1 MSQAIYETDHYIYSP
16 DDGYDQ
22 VAKLNIFSK
31 AQTILTQ
38 GSRDAETPDPSS
50 DGSKVTYAALS
61 DDGTYQ
67 VGLVKANGDSEH
79 LATSSSLDLEE
90 PDWSGDGV
98 SIAVARWFGL
108 TSQIGLVT
116 AATGGFTALTD
127 SSAIRDHPD
136 VFWNPLSHT
145 NLVVYERED
154 TTATDGFGSGRRR
167 RPGSGIF
174 LVQHRSVQDGAMTA
188 GVVTELRRATPN
200 PAAGPISVYWQVAV
214 AGTDATVKVYD
225 AAGRQVSVLFAG
237 KAPVGL
243 NQAVWCC
250 RDERGRE
257 VAPGV
262 YFCTLETSEDRISRK
277 VVLTAGK

>member
-1 MSQAIYETDHYIYSP
+1 
-16 DDGYDQ
+16 

-31 AQTILTQ
+31 TQTVLTQ
-38 GSRDAETPDPSS
+38 AERDAETPDPAS
-50 DGSKVTYAALS
+50 DGNRVTYAALD

-90 PDWSGDGV
+90 PDWSQDGV
-98 SIAVARWFGL
+98 SIAAVRWFGL
-108 TSQIGLVT
+108 TSQIGLIT
-116 AATGGFTALTD
+116 AATGAFTALTD

-136 VFWNPLSHT
+136 VFWNPLLHT

-154 TTATDGFGSGRRR
+154 STATDGYGSGRRR

-174 LVQHRSVQDGAMTA
+174 LVRHRRVQDGTMAA
-188 GVVTELRRATPN
+188 GLVTELRRAGPN
-200 PAAGPISVYWQVAV
+200 PATGPISVFWQVAA

-243 NQAVWCC
+243 NEAVWRC
-250 RDERGRE
+250 RDQKGRK
-257 VAPGV
+257 VATGV
-262 YFCTLETSEDRISRK
+262 YFCTLETREDRISRK
-277 VVLTAGK
+277 VVLTGSE